1 MTNFI
6 EEFGWYEGFIYKALS
21 KPSNRSVYGV
31 GINDSPFI
39 IKIRIDG
46 VRHSHKAYLVWV
58 NMLKRCYNSDY
69 KEKHPTY
76 RDVTCC
82 TEWLLFTNFAKWFK
96 DNYKEGY
103 NLDKDVLVKD
113 NKIYSPN
120 TCIFAPKEINLF
132 LTLSGAIRG
141 ELPIGVT
148 LHQGKFQS
156 SISHKNKA
164 IFLGYF
170 DTKEEAHQAWQRAK
184 LEQAIAFNF
193 PPLQRVIDQ
202 LTYEIENNLETISL

>member
-1 MTNFI
+1 MTNFV
-6 EEFGWYEGFIYKALS
+6 EDFGYYEGFIYKARS
-21 KPSNRSVYGV
+21 KPSNRLLQGV
-31 GINDSPFI
+31 GVNDSPFI

-96 DNYKEGY
+96 NNYVSGY
-103 NLDKDVLVKD
+103 HLDKDLLVEGNEVYGPD
-113 NKIYSPN
+113 
-120 TCIFAPKEINLF
+120 TCIFVSQEVNNF
-132 LTLSGAIRG
+132 LTLSNNSSGL
-141 ELPIGVT
+141 LPIGVSIRY
-148 LHQGKFQS
+148 GKYEACINSKGYLGIFS
-156 SISHKNKA
+156 DPIS
-164 IFLGYF
+164 
-170 DTKEEAHQAWQRAK
+170 AHRAWQRAK

-193 PPLQRVIDQ
+193 PPLQRIIDQ
-202 LTYEIENNLETISL
+202 LTYDIDNNLETKTL